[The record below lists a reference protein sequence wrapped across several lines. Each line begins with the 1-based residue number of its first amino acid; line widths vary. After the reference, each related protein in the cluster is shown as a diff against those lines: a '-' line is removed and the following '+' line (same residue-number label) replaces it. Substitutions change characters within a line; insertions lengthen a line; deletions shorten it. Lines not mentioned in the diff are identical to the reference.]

1 MGKKAEVIVLLSK
14 ESDFRRGIAVGD
26 ERDIMKVIEIF

>member
-1 MGKKAEVIVLLSK
+1 MRKKAEVNVSLSK

-26 ERDIMKVIEIF
+26 ERDITEVIEIF